1 MSSTM
6 SADRQPS
13 APSQTPAPL
22 RVLFVC
28 TGNICRSPAAE
39 YLLRDCLGGD
49 RPDGG
54 HQDGAH
60 PGIVVSSA
68 GVAGLSGH
76 PMDSRS
82 VGYLKGR
89 GIDGSGFSAR
99 RVSRRILE
107 AQDLVVCF
115 EQRQVDSCLITHPG
129 AMSKTFRL
137 PQLAQ
142 WHRSGLLPSL
152 TALREL
158 RHGLPRVDG
167 DVEDPVGV
175 RSAEEYTRVLGAID
189 NDVAELSTLLTH
201 GR

>member
-1 MSSTM
+1 MSSAM
-6 SADRQPS
+6 SSEQQSS
-13 APSQTPAPL
+13 APPQTPAPL

-39 YLLRDCLGGD
+39 YLLRDYLGGD
-49 RPDGG
+49 
-54 HQDGAH
+54 H
-60 PGIVVSSA
+60 PGIAMSSA

-82 VGYLKGR
+82 VDYLKGR
-89 GIDGSGFSAR
+89 GIDGNGFSAR

-152 TALREL
+152 TALPEL

-167 DVEDPVGV
+167 DVEDPVGFS
-175 RSAEEYTRVLGAID
+175 SAKEYTRVLEAID
-189 NDVAELSTLLTH
+189 NDVAELSALLTY